1 MGPQLPALSAPRG
14 GEGEFGGAVYVPPSA
29 FGGGDRGRWGPFG
42 PPSPVG
48 VSRQALAACSS
59 SGSSRS
65 ATGVACQPSAR
76 LDQ

>member
-1 MGPQLPALSAPRG
+1 MGPQLPALSALQG
-14 GEGEFGGAVYVPPSA
+14 GEGEGEVGSVRAAAP
-29 FGGGDRGRWGPFG
+29 
-42 PPSPVG
+42 G